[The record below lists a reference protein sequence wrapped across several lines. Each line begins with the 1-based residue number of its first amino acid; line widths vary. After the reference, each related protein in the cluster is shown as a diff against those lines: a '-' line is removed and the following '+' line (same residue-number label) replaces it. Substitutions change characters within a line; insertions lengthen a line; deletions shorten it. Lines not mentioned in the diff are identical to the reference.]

1 MHLILSLFATT
12 VIEYHDG
19 QCILKKG
26 KCLQWQ
32 LDEIATLLV
41 AHGCLRGAIYLNTI
55 RTVSFS
61 STIPANAHQRIRNIL
76 HS

>member
-1 MHLILSLFATT
+1 MHVILSLFATT
-12 VIEYHDG
+12 VIEFRDG
-19 QCILKKG
+19 QCFLKKG

-32 LDEIATLLV
+32 LDAIATLL
-41 AHGCLRGAIYLNTI
+41 ASHGCLRGAIYLDSI

-61 STIPANAHQRIRNIL
+61 STIPANAQQRLRNIL